1 MLIASDAIGM
11 GLNLRIQRIIFAS
24 LSKFDGT
31 TVRPLA
37 PTEVKQIAGRAGRYS
52 SNLGAGEVTC
62 LHDGDLPLLRRTL
75 SAPLS
80 PLTKSGL
87 APTFEQLELFD
98 RASGHSM
105 SFAELLM
112 AFEES
117 ARLSER
123 HFCCAL
129 EPMAR
134 LAEIIEC
141 ADGLGL
147 YERHVLCQAP
157 LDPRDTLHAN
167 LLRSWARELA
177 NGKPARLR
185 YAPPERPPRS
195 HAELQSL
202 ESYFRALDGYLWLAL
217 RFAESFS
224 HTEKAHSYRD
234 ACAAMIEAALDDLP
248 PLEGGSDGGGGH
260 SQRER
265 GRVAAREL
273 ANRKRSGGSSSDA
286 EARRR

>member
-1 MLIASDAIGM
+1 M

-123 HFCCAL
+123 HFC
-129 EPMAR
+129 
-134 LAEIIEC
+134 
-141 ADGLGL
+141 
-147 YERHVLCQAP
+147 
-157 LDPRDTLHAN
+157 
-167 LLRSWARELA
+167 
-177 NGKPARLR
+177 
-185 YAPPERPPRS
+185 
-195 HAELQSL
+195 
-202 ESYFRALDGYLWLAL
+202 
-217 RFAESFS
+217 
-224 HTEKAHSYRD
+224 
-234 ACAAMIEAALDDLP
+234 
-248 PLEGGSDGGGGH
+248 
-260 SQRER
+260 
-265 GRVAAREL
+265 
-273 ANRKRSGGSSSDA
+273 
-286 EARRR
+286 